1 MGMVS
6 YGFSKLLVC
15 GFAALALQG
24 FVAQLLW

>member
-1 MGMVS
+1 MGTLN
-6 YGFSKLLVC
+6 YAFSKLLVC

>member
-15 GFAALALQG
+15 GVAALALQG
-24 FVAQLLW
+24 LVAQLLW

>member
-1 MGMVS
+1 MSMVS

-15 GFAALALQG
+15 GFVALALQG